1 MKHGIDLM
9 SAIALRRGH
18 PVGEKLGF
26 SKKESHLLFW
36 LASFPKYVVS
46 NFCEADRKQLLEIIG
61 QRPSEA
67 CRVMAAVQRDRN
79 RTKDAVIRNVLL
91 DPEAEPENWTLPDA
105 VVADLVLKRIKQKY
119 TGKKLLNFIE
129 TVKKARQDIAKKF
142 PLAKGKI

>member
-1 MKHGIDLM
+1 
-9 SAIALRRGH
+9 
-18 PVGEKLGF
+18 
-26 SKKESHLLFW
+26 
-36 LASFPKYVVS
+36 
-46 NFCEADRKQLLEIIG
+46 
-61 QRPSEA
+61 
-67 CRVMAAVQRDRN
+67 MAAVQRDRN